1 MMTLLSVEFLKRI
14 DQLQIHSRGVF
25 RGKFK
30 GERRSINKGSGV
42 EFADYRVYEVG
53 NDLRNVDW
61 NVYARL
67 DRLFIKL
74 FRTEEDLP
82 VSILL
87 DNSKSMDFGE
97 PTKLAQAKQTAAA
110 LSYIGLTGLDRVA
123 IDVFSSRAHPIVP
136 PTYGKSQFPRV
147 SKAIEAIDVGGKT
160 DLAACLKYLIMNS
173 RQAGAAVILSDFL
186 DLNGY
191 KSGLKHLLARKFDLT
206 LIQILSD
213 AEINPQLVGE
223 WRLEDSES
231 GDAKEITIDEGTHLQ
246 YKRRLD
252 SYCNRLR
259 RFCVNRGANYIR
271 ITNQTPVEQIIL
283 RDLHQI
289 GFLQR

>member
-1 MMTLLSVEFLKRI
+1 MPLLSVEFLKRI

-53 NDLRNVDW
+53 SDLRNVDW

-87 DNSKSMDFGE
+87 DNSKSMDFGK
-97 PTKLAQAKQTAAA
+97 PTKLSQAKQVAAA
-110 LSYIGLTGLDRVA
+110 LAYIGLTGLDRVA
-123 IDVFSSRAHPIVP
+123 IHAFSNRAHPIVP

-147 SKAIEAIDVGGKT
+147 SNAIDAVDVGGKT
-160 DLAACLKYLIMNS
+160 DVAACLKYLTMNS
-173 RQAGAAVILSDFL
+173 RQSGAAVIISDFL

-191 KSGLKHLLARKFDLT
+191 KSGLQQLLARKFELT
-206 LIQILSD
+206 LIHILSD
-213 AEINPQLVGE
+213 AEINPQLLGE

-231 GDAKEITIDEGTHLQ
+231 RDAKEITIDEGTHVQ

-252 SYCNRLR
+252 NYCNRLR
-259 RFCVNRGANYIR
+259 QFCVNRGASYVR

-283 RDLHQI
+283 RDLHQV
-289 GFLQR
+289 GFLER